1 MAFKLNDRVKESSAT
16 TGTGTITLGGAVSG
30 FESFSAGIGG
40 DNTTYY
46 CIFETGT
53 NNFEVGFGTLNSG
66 ASTLARTY
74 VISSSNSDAK
84 VNFAGATEVFCTVP
98 GAKIG
103 LPTPEEYGSS
113 SAPKIITVKVG
124 SKTSNH
130 PYPAGG
136 SSSSNAYF
144 LDGLESPALRFSGV
158 DSGAKYYYRFDQSDS
173 SNSSHPLRFYLE
185 ADKTTAYTTGVTT
198 NGTAGSSGAYTQ
210 IAVDENTPNIL
221 YYQCSSHGYMGNHV
235 VNIGNTVNIN
245 SVTGQIIPGK
255 LEGTDFTNSLLIG
268 HATTGTLSSAENN
281 TGVGIDALDALTSGD
296 SNVAIGYNAG
306 TGITSGGFNVLMGR
320 QAGENITTTFTTTA
334 IGDQSFK
341 TANTNNNTGLGASAG
356 LQTTGGDNTAIGRSA
371 GQGTAGQSS
380 YTNVTLLGNDAGK
393 ALTTGSHNI
402 LLGST
407 CGDNLTTGSGNVLIG
422 SGIDAD
428 AVSSA
433 RTLKIAGYDGST
445 TTTWITGDNSGNV
458 TVTGTVTA
466 NGETLSA
473 GVSAGFAVAMAI
485 AL

>member
-113 SAPKIITVKVG
+113 SAPKIITVKVD

-136 SSSSNAYF
+136 SSSGNAYF

-255 LEGTDFTNSLLIG
+255 IEGTNFSDSLLIG
-268 HATTGTLSSAENN
+268 HSTTGSLSSAEDN
-281 TGVGIDALDALTSGD
+281 TGVGIGALDALTSGD
-296 SNVAIGYNAG
+296 QNTAVGNVAG
-306 TGITSGGFNVLMGR
+306 TAITSSGKNTGVGAFALNAVSTSTGFNTAFGR
-320 QAGENITTTFTTTA
+320 SALQLTTGSYNTAIGAGAGENITS
-334 IGDQSFK
+334 GD
-341 TANTNNNTGLGASAG
+341 
-356 LQTTGGDNTAIGRSA
+356 
-371 GQGTAGQSS
+371 
-380 YTNVTLLGNDAGK
+380 
-393 ALTTGSHNI
+393 
-402 LLGST
+402 
-407 CGDNLTTGSGNVLIG
+407 GNVIIG
-422 SGIDAD
+422 KVSAD
-428 AVSSA
+428 SA
-433 RTLKIAGYDGST
+433 TGDRQLKIAGYDGST
-445 TTTWITGDNSGNV
+445 TTTWISGDSSGNV
-458 TVTGTVTA
+458 TVSGTVTA

>member
-16 TGTGTITLGGAVSG
+16 TGTGTFTLGGAVSG

-113 SAPKIITVKVG
+113 SAPKIITVKVD

-136 SSSSNAYF
+136 SSSGNAYF

-255 LEGTDFTNSLLIG
+255 IEGTNFSDSLLIG
-268 HATTGTLSSAENN
+268 HSTTGSLSSAEDN
-281 TGVGIDALDALTSGD
+281 TGVGIGALDALTSGD
-296 SNVAIGYNAG
+296 QNTAVGNVAGTAITSSGKNTGVGAFALNAVSTSTGFNTAFGRSALQLTTGSYN
-306 TGITSGGFNVLMGR
+306 TGIGAG
-320 QAGENITTTFTTTA
+320 AGENITS
-334 IGDQSFK
+334 GD
-341 TANTNNNTGLGASAG
+341 
-356 LQTTGGDNTAIGRSA
+356 
-371 GQGTAGQSS
+371 
-380 YTNVTLLGNDAGK
+380 
-393 ALTTGSHNI
+393 
-402 LLGST
+402 
-407 CGDNLTTGSGNVLIG
+407 GNVIIG
-422 SGIDAD
+422 KVSAD
-428 AVSSA
+428 SA
-433 RTLKIAGYDGST
+433 TGDRQLKIAGYDGST
-445 TTTWITGDNSGNV
+445 TTTWISGDSSGNV
-458 TVTGTVTA
+458 TVSGTVTA

>member
-1 MAFKLNDRVKESSAT
+1 MAFKLNDRVKETSAT
-16 TGTGTITLGGAVSG
+16 TGTGTFTLGGAVSG
-30 FESFSAGIGG
+30 FETFAAGIGG
-40 DNTTYY
+40 NNTTYY
-46 CIFETGT
+46 CIFENGT

-113 SAPKIITVKVG
+113 SAPKIITVKVD

-136 SSSSNAYF
+136 SSSGNAYF

-255 LEGTDFTNSLLIG
+255 IEGTNFTDSLLIG
-268 HATTGTLSSAENN
+268 HSTTGTLNAAIRN
-281 TGVGIDALDALTSGD
+281 TGVGINTLSSLTSGD
-296 SNVAIGYNAG
+296 KNTTVGRNAG
-306 TGITSGGFNVLMGR
+306 N
-320 QAGENITTTFTTTA
+320 AITTGFSNTLIGQAAGNTLSTAEQNTA
-334 IGDQSFK
+334 IGDS
-341 TANTNNNTGLGASAG
+341 ALNTVSTSGTGNNAVGYESLKGVTSGDYNVGVGYQAGDNITEGKGNVIIGTVDAASA
-356 LQTTGGDNTAIGRSA
+356 TGDR
-371 GQGTAGQSS
+371 Q
-380 YTNVTLLGNDAGK
+380 
-393 ALTTGSHNI
+393 
-402 LLGST
+402 
-407 CGDNLTTGSGNVLIG
+407 
-422 SGIDAD
+422 
-428 AVSSA
+428 
-433 RTLKIAGYDGST
+433 LKIAGYDGST
-445 TTTWITGDNSGNV
+445 TTTWISGDSSGNV

-466 NGETLSA
+466 NGETLSS

>member
-16 TGTGTITLGGAVSG
+16 TGTGTFTLGGAVSG
-30 FESFSAGIGG
+30 FETFAAGIGG

-113 SAPKIITVKVG
+113 SAPKIITVKVD

-136 SSSSNAYF
+136 SSSGNAYF

-245 SVTGQIIPGK
+245 SITGQIIPGK
-255 LEGTDFTNSLLIG
+255 IEGTNFSDSLLIG
-268 HATTGTLSSAENN
+268 HSTTGSLSSAEDN
-281 TGVGIDALDALTSGD
+281 TGVGIEALDALTSGD
-296 SNVAIGYNAG
+296 QNTAVGNVALTALTSSGKN
-306 TGITSGGFNVLMGR
+306 TGVGAFALNVVTDSTGFNSAFGR
-320 QAGENITTTFTTTA
+320 SALQLVTGSYNTGVGAGAGENIT
-334 IGDQSFK
+334 S
-341 TANTNNNTGLGASAG
+341 
-356 LQTTGGDNTAIGRSA
+356 
-371 GQGTAGQSS
+371 
-380 YTNVTLLGNDAGK
+380 
-393 ALTTGSHNI
+393 
-402 LLGST
+402 
-407 CGDNLTTGSGNVLIG
+407 GSGNVIIG
-422 SGIDAD
+422 KVLAD
-428 AVSSA
+428 SA
-433 RTLKIAGYDGST
+433 TGSRQLKIAGYDGST
-445 TTTWITGDNSGNV
+445 TTTWITGDSSGNV
-458 TVTGTVTA
+458 TVSGTVTA